1 MSDELPILTDE
12 QITIIHEMWGRGITN
27 IQELTRKAFKDET
40 LDGRTNQGKAVKI
53 YLASRGQTIK
63 TTKKEIKGDME
74 LTDHHKLF
82 IRTNC
87 QDMKPLEMTKA
98 LFPDREITTLLGAEG
113 RAVYKYAQSIHRETV
128 DFWDEPVERKEYKG
142 PTSIQGVVGLANTYV
157 ANQIDPTRTAYN
169 LQDLRPYEL
178 KCMRALQGYLRT
190 IRFRYQASSYEK
202 KADRTLFESTF
213 VRLTHDKADL
223 SAADVDMYVA
233 AAAEGVNITR
243 EERKILRLEEQLD
256 QILSGEGD
264 DKQKLSQAFVEL
276 LNQTRTKWD
285 ASKARYKGFIESL
298 ESTRAKR
305 DEHRTKRNES
315 VLNLLEAWQKDEET
329 RNDIIAFGE
338 KEKAED
344 RDEVKRLTQM
354 DGIIAL
360 IAGQTH
366 TEAER

>member
-1 MSDELPILTDE
+1 MNEQLPVLTEE
-12 QITIIHEMWGRGITN
+12 QIAAIHADWDKVDIAT
-27 IQELTRKAFKDET
+27 LTRRVFANES
-40 LDGRTNQGKAVKI
+40 LDGRTNEAKAIKL
-53 YLASRGQTIK
+53 YLASKGQSIK

-74 LTDHHKLF
+74 LTEHHKMF
-82 IRTNC
+82 IRTNSR
-87 QDMKPLEMTKA
+87 DMKPLEMTRA
-98 LFPDREITTLLGAEG
+98 LFPDREVTTLLSAEG
-113 RAVYKYAQSIHRETV
+113 RAVFKYAQTVRRETV
-128 DFWDEPVERKEYKG
+128 DFWDEPVERKEYRPPG
-142 PTSIQGVVGLANTYV
+142 SIQGVVGLINTYV
-157 ANQIDPTRTAYN
+157 ANQIDPTKEAY
-169 LQDLRPYEL
+169 DIRDMRPYEL
-178 KCMRALQGYLRT
+178 KCMKAVQGYLKT

-213 VRLTHDKADL
+213 VRFTHDKADL

-256 QILSGEGD
+256 QILGGEGEE
-264 DKQKLSQAFVEL
+264 KQKLSQAFVEL

-305 DEHRTKRNES
+305 DEHKTKRNES
-315 VLNLLEAWQKDEET
+315 VLNLLEAWQKDEQT

-338 KEKAED
+338 KEKQED
-344 RDEVKRLTQM
+344 KDEVKRLSQF
-354 DGIIAL
+354 DGVIAL

-366 TEAER
+366 QEAEM